1 MQEALSNGVN
11 DIVRANN
18 TPSTSI
24 DRPDTI
30 NMNLDVADMIAEP
43 IETAEGNNKPI
54 GFEHLFES
62 TLRQIYI
69 YQNCD
74 RSQPPQEQR

>member
-30 NMNLDVADMIAEP
+30 NMHRDVADMIAGP
-43 IETAEGNNKPI
+43 IETAE
-54 GFEHLFES
+54 
-62 TLRQIYI
+62 
-69 YQNCD
+69 
-74 RSQPPQEQR
+74 